1 MVAVQRYCGQRRIS
15 TSPRITAGRMDAEKT
30 MTLDDL
36 VAKVTDPYE
45 RPARLYPALLALL
58 PLLALITLLYGPKAT
73 GLTGAVTIAVS
84 CGALYLATNLCREL
98 GKRLEEK
105 LFQKW
110 GGKPTTQLL
119 RHRDNR
125 IEGVTK
131 RRYHSFLGFKIN
143 VAFPD
148 KDQETKDPA
157 AADEVYQS
165 GVRWLL
171 NHTRPEDNKKFDL
184 IFNENVAYGF
194 RRNALGVKP
203 FGLSI
208 SIGCL
213 LWVLVTQGVVSVHG
227 YRFFDPAP
235 LSHLPEPA
243 TASLIVSA
251 VMIVVWLLFFT
262 TTSARTAA
270 FTYAESL
277 LRACDTLQ

>member
-1 MVAVQRYCGQRRIS
+1 
-15 TSPRITAGRMDAEKT
+15 
-30 MTLDDL
+30 MTLDNI
-36 VAKVTDPYE
+36 VSKVTDPYE

-58 PLLALITLLYGPKAT
+58 PLLAVIMLLYGPKAT
-73 GLTGAVTIAVS
+73 ALTGAATVAVS
-84 CGALYLATNLCREL
+84 CGALYLTTNLCREL

-131 RRYHSFLGFKIN
+131 RRYHSFLASKIN
-143 VAFPD
+143 VTFPD
-148 KDQETKDPA
+148 KDQEAKDPA
-157 AADEVYQS
+157 AADDIYQS

-184 IFNENVAYGF
+184 LFKENVAYGF

-203 FGLSI
+203 FGLVI
-208 SIGCL
+208 SIGSL
-213 LWVLVTQGVVSVHG
+213 LWVLVTDGALFGSGH
-227 YRFFDPAP
+227 RFFDVAA
-235 LSHLPEPA
+235 LSRLPEPA

-251 VMIVVWLLFFT
+251 VMILVWLLFFT
-262 TTSARTAA
+262 KASARTAA
-270 FTYAESL
+270 FTYAEAL

>member
-1 MVAVQRYCGQRRIS
+1 
-15 TSPRITAGRMDAEKT
+15 

-58 PLLALITLLYGPKAT
+58 PLLALIMLLYGPKAT
-73 GLTGAVTIAVS
+73 VLTGVVTVAVS
-84 CGALYLATNLCREL
+84 CGALYLTTNLCREL

-131 RRYHSFLGFKIN
+131 RRYHSFLASKIN

-148 KDQETKDPA
+148 KDQEAKDPA
-157 AADEVYQS
+157 AADEIYLS

-171 NHTRPEDNKKFDL
+171 NHTRLEDNKKFDL
-184 IFNENVAYGF
+184 IFKENVAYGF

-203 FGLSI
+203 FGLAI

-213 LWVLVTQGVVSVHG
+213 FWVLATQGIAFSPGH
-227 YRFFDPAP
+227 RFFDAAQ
-235 LSHLPEPA
+235 LSHLPETA
-243 TASLIVSA
+243 MASLIVSA
-251 VMIVVWLLFFT
+251 AMIAIWLLFFT
-262 TTSARTAA
+262 KASARTAA
-270 FTYAESL
+270 FTYAEAL